1 MESFIRG
8 LWKVKLLRTKRVTNL
23 FEHNDT
29 GLPAE
34 VRWFDVEKLEN
45 GKRLE
50 LKIKYQGKDY
60 LGHVDKTSNR
70 TRIHWETRLGA
81 EFAIYYD
88 DGNYP
93 VARFEKIDKN
103 CYVVVIENASKRI
116 ELPKYSVNDAV
127 WIAVALMAAE
137 VYTNNPKATK
147 SDMFFKQADIVKRA
161 QALTDKKVDFA
172 RVSWWTNAD
181 NENSTHNY
189 LRADSKADNTMRR
202 LTMLDEFSEKT
213 FPENLDMEHMFKMD
227 DREMMMEEL
236 LFFVRE
242 QYPSV
247 ILREKKN
254 KRNQKIPYS
263 NSEEKRAWL
272 LTWNPANWP
281 WDEYEEWCNG
291 TKNGEKYIISWTCN
305 SKKPKLGDD
314 VFLMKT
320 GDKPRGII
328 AHGCVVT
335 EPYEGLHYDPEK
347 ADKGI
352 TSKHIDVEYD
362 WIQNCDKNEKI
373 LFQNEL
379 KEKFPQQTW
388 SPMGSGIEIKEP
400 IVMELK
406 EEWEDLISN
415 TDDGFWPSPEEY
427 NPEITKEDWIN
438 FINEVEKPEHPSPM
452 KMLVAMLELGGQAS
466 CKQLSEVYG
475 GTPNAYIGCT
485 TSLGRRAKKYF
496 EKPGCMDNGQERVFV
511 LPFQGKR
518 MSGESGEYYVYRI
531 RPELKAALAEINL
544 SEFNPYYYEN
554 EGESEKM
561 INYSKNTILYGPP
574 GTGKTYET
582 VVYAVAIIEN
592 KELNVVK
599 EESYKEVF
607 ERYNEYKKEG
617 LVAFTTFHQSY
628 GYEEF
633 IEGIKPII
641 SKETTSLGYKIEDGV
656 FKEFCDRAGKYIL
669 MPEGIDM
676 DNKTVWSI
684 TVDNNDEVDTCF
696 DYESIGIPD
705 YGVPEDFTD
714 DTLPDTVPSDIQETL
729 INFQYEMSIGDVV
742 LLTNTSND
750 RQLLGFVVSKAKYDD
765 LESEDYP
772 RRREVRWCVEKQ
784 KVYEVSANGC
794 YRLNID
800 SKKLAEMFYDEGIRN
815 YVFIIDEINRGNI
828 SKIFGELITLLEDTK
843 RAGTDE
849 AASAVLPYSG
859 EHFSVPSNVY
869 ILGTMNTADRSIAL
883 MDTALRRRF
892 DFIEM
897 MPDADVLRAIGA
909 DKVEDLDVAAML
921 EKINERIMFLYD
933 REHTI
938 GHAFFTKLA
947 KEPTIETLKSI
958 FEKSVI
964 PLLQEYFYEDYQKI
978 QLVLGDNGKS
988 NDAHKFILDTD
999 VKVKDIFKGSVDDV
1013 IDLPEKKYAIN
1024 SEAFLNIDS
1033 YKEII

>member
-1 MESFIRG
+1 
-8 LWKVKLLRTKRVTNL
+8 
-23 FEHNDT
+23 
-29 GLPAE
+29 
-34 VRWFDVEKLEN
+34 
-45 GKRLE
+45 
-50 LKIKYQGKDY
+50 
-60 LGHVDKTSNR
+60 
-70 TRIHWETRLGA
+70 
-81 EFAIYYD
+81 
-88 DGNYP
+88 
-93 VARFEKIDKN
+93 
-103 CYVVVIENASKRI
+103 
-116 ELPKYSVNDAV
+116 
-127 WIAVALMAAE
+127 MAAE

-161 QALTDKKVDFA
+161 QALADKKVDSA

-189 LRADSKADNTMRR
+189 LRADSKTDNTMRR

-213 FPENLDMEHMFKMD
+213 FPKNLDMEDMFKLD

-236 LFFVRE
+236 LSFVRE

-247 ILREKKN
+247 ISGEKKN
-254 KRNQKIPYS
+254 KSNQEILYS

-335 EPYEGLHYDPEK
+335 EPYEGPHYDPDK

-362 WIQNCDKNEKI
+362 RIQNCDKNEKI

-400 IVMELK
+400 ILMALN
-406 EEWEDLISN
+406 EEWEDLICN
-415 TDDGFWPSPEEY
+415 ADDGFWPSLEEY
-427 NPEITKEDWIN
+427 NPEITKEEWIN

-511 LPFQGKR
+511 LPFQGKHILD
-518 MSGESGEYYVYRI
+518 EYGEYYVYRI
-531 RPELKAALAEINL
+531 RPELKAALAEIDL
-544 SEFNPYYYEN
+544 SEFSPYYDEN
-554 EGESEKM
+554 EGKSEKM

-574 GTGKTYET
+574 GTGKTYNT
-582 VVYAVAIIEN
+582 AIYAVAVCDG
-592 KELNVVK
+592 KSK
-599 EESYKEVF
+599 EELTDYNTVMD
-607 ERYNEYKKEG
+607 RYNELKELG
-617 LVAFTTFHQSY
+617 RIAFTTFHQSY

-641 SKETTSLGYKIEDGV
+641 QDSTDSKSINYEIADGV
-656 FKEFCDRAGKYIL
+656 FKRFCNEAQKVEI
-669 MPEGIDM
+669 
-676 DNKTVWSI
+676 KS
-684 TVDNNDEVDTCF
+684 NN
-696 DYESIGIPD
+696 IGISTD
-705 YGVPEDFTD
+705 SRIWKLTIKDGSLNDVKQECFSENYARMGYEIEHEYARAFVEDVKQGDIILSLKTRKTIDGIGV
-714 DTLPDTVPSDIQETL
+714 V
-729 INFQYEMSIGDVV
+729 IGDVEQ
-742 LLTNTSND
+742 LENKDEYKTSRKVNWI
-750 RQLLGFVVSKAKYDD
+750 AK
-765 LESEDYP
+765 
-772 RRREVRWCVEKQ
+772 
-784 KVYEVSANGC
+784 
-794 YRLNID
+794 NID
-800 SKKLAEMFYDEGIRN
+800 VDITEINEGKQLHRMKFAAVPRMQAKDVIKLAENLNPELERTQIINNDKP

-828 SKIFGELITLLEDTK
+828 SKIFGELITLIEDTK

-849 AASAVLPYSG
+849 AASVVLPYSG
-859 EHFSVPSNVY
+859 EPFSVPSNVY

-938 GHAFFTKLA
+938 GHAFFTKLTE
-947 KEPTIETLKSI
+947 KPTIETLKSI

-999 VKVKDIFKGSVDDV
+999 VKVKDIFKGSMDDV
-1013 IDLPEKKYAIN
+1013 IDLPEKSTLSIQKH
-1024 SEAFLNIDS
+1024 S
-1033 YKEII
+1033 